1 MYEGIGSFV
10 CVINFLNVP
19 VANVLRRFGNQ
30 GKVTEDFSRPFI
42 WGKYSKGKWLFFKPE
57 TFHPEKSYLCLVTH
71 SYSDKLVLRWCNILL
86 HEFDAYPVRQTLMT
100 ILLGPR
106 TIPAHSKM
114 FVKERKFGWKLEF
127 GVGWINKIPRKRNVY

>member
-42 WGKYSKGKWLFFKPE
+42 
-57 TFHPEKSYLCLVTH
+57 
-71 SYSDKLVLRWCNILL
+71 
-86 HEFDAYPVRQTLMT
+86 
-100 ILLGPR
+100 
-106 TIPAHSKM
+106 
-114 FVKERKFGWKLEF
+114 
-127 GVGWINKIPRKRNVY
+127 